1 MAQKDHIQ
9 SQAKSPL
16 VFRIVL
22 TVVVLSA
29 LSLLFFLFKLN
40 HEDNGLKSEK
50 SVAVVV
56 MGEEVK
62 QEPLVKQIKEEEK
75 EPIAEERVV
84 SAPISGVLPIVDDVV
99 YMIEQAGEIENDDD
113 FLADDEFD
121 QALDLAL
128 EAEAS
133 HEPEEDFE
141 EIKEEEPEDDVAPEN
156 VQEGEEYFV
165 SVVIDDMG
173 VNQQRTKEMIEIK
186 APLTSSFLTYGKNL
200 DEHCLAAQEAGHE
213 IMMHTPMEPKVEAD
227 LAPDTLKISMS
238 DEQIEDEFLKML
250 SKFEGAN
257 LKGINNHMG
266 SRFTESAEKLDV
278 VMRVLKDKGL
288 FFLDSKTSQFTR
300 GEEVASLEGVDYL
313 QRDVFLDNEDNY
325 DYVLGQLQ
333 KLERKAKKKG
343 YAVGIGHP
351 KKATIAALK
360 DWVKT
365 LDDKPVKLVFLSEL
379 LEIKKQKK

>member
-62 QEPLVKQIKEEEK
+62 QISEEVK

-84 SAPISGVLPIVDDVV
+84 SAPVSGVLPIVDDVV
-99 YMIEQAGEIENDDD
+99 YMIEQADEIENDDD

-128 EAEAS
+128 ESEAS

-141 EIKEEEPEDDVAPEN
+141 EIKEEESEDDEAPEN

-250 SKFEGAN
+250 SKFEGTN

-351 KKATIAALK
+351 KKATVAALK

>member
-99 YMIEQAGEIENDDD
+99 YMIEQAGEIENDDN

-133 HEPEEDFE
+133 HESEEDFE
-141 EIKEEEPEDDVAPEN
+141 EIKEEESEDDEAPEN

-200 DEHCLAAQEAGHE
+200 DEHCLAAREAGHE

-300 GEEVASLEGVDYL
+300 GEEVANLEGVEYV

>member
-1 MAQKDHIQ
+1 MSKKDRIQ
-9 SQAKSPL
+9 SQAKSSL

-22 TVVVLSA
+22 TAVVLSA
-29 LSLLFFLFKLN
+29 FSLLVFVFKLN
-40 HEDNGLKSEK
+40 HEDNGLKAEK

-62 QEPLVKQIKEEEK
+62 QEPVVRQVQEDIKKPILEK
-75 EPIAEERVV
+75 RVV
-84 SAPISGVLPIVDDVV
+84 STSIAGVSSGVDDVA
-99 YMIEQAGEIENDDD
+99 YMIEQAGEIENNDD
-113 FLADDEFD
+113 FLMEDEFG

-128 EAEAS
+128 ESES
-133 HEPEEDFE
+133 QDEPDEDFTAL
-141 EIKEEEPEDDVAPEN
+141 EEETEKDEAPVN

-200 DEHCLAAQEAGHE
+200 DKHYLAAQEAGHE

-238 DEQIEDEFLKML
+238 NEQIKDEFLKML
-250 SKFEGAN
+250 SKFEGVN

-288 FFLDSKTSQFTR
+288 FFLDSKTSQYTR
-300 GEEVASLEGVDYL
+300 GEEVANLERVEYV

-325 DYVLGQLQ
+325 DYVSAQLQ
-333 KLERKAKKKG
+333 KLEKKAKEKG

-365 LDDKPVKLVFLSEL
+365 LDNKPIKLVFLSEL

>member
-1 MAQKDHIQ
+1 M
-9 SQAKSPL
+9 
-16 VFRIVL
+16 
-22 TVVVLSA
+22 SA

-141 EIKEEEPEDDVAPEN
+141 EIKEEEPEDDEAPEN

>member
-99 YMIEQAGEIENDDD
+99 YMIEQAGEIENDDN

-133 HEPEEDFE
+133 HESEEDFE
-141 EIKEEEPEDDVAPEN
+141 EIKEEESEDDEAPEN

-200 DEHCLAAQEAGHE
+200 DEHCLAAREAGHE

-288 FFLDSKTSQFTR
+288 FFLFFITSQFTR
-300 GEEVASLEGVDYL
+300 GEEVANLEGVEYV

>member
-16 VFRIVL
+16 IFRIVL

-141 EIKEEEPEDDVAPEN
+141 EIKEEEPEDDEAPEN